1 MRVPWREFGRGAIS
15 SLTGL
20 LASAGKK
27 ENEKEGKKG
36 RINLSKVSTNL
47 SFPLQRSFFILIIL
61 KEKRKKKIQIP
72 IRINFFR
79 STRFPLSLSLSYF
92 IFQKGSKRD
101 KQKLKLIPIAAG
113 ERNRV
118 ESAIKLLAPNEAT
131 AIELY
136 PIPSSRVIGENR
148 PNSGLDSTRSLNR
161 INPFR

>member
-61 KEKRKKKIQIP
+61 KEKRKKKNPNPDSYQLLSIHA
-72 IRINFFR
+72 
-79 STRFPLSLSLSYF
+79 FPSLSLSLLLH
-92 IFQKGSKRD
+92 IPKG
-101 KQKLKLIPIAAG
+101 
-113 ERNRV
+113 
-118 ESAIKLLAPNEAT
+118 
-131 AIELY
+131 IEK
-136 PIPSSRVIGENR
+136 G
-148 PNSGLDSTRSLNR
+148 
-161 INPFR
+161 

>member
-61 KEKRKKKIQIP
+61 KEKRKKKSKS
-72 IRINFFR
+72 RFV
-79 STRFPLSLSLSYF
+79 STSFDPRVSFSLSLSYF